1 MILILT
7 AIILVLLAIIIYFN
21 IQFYKE
27 KEIFKIKLQI
37 LQNSIV
43 EISRKQS
50 GQANQIK
57 LSDELEQS
65 LKNNKAILS
74 NDIFGLNY
82 ELFEILSKNNLI

>member
-1 MILILT
+1 MIIILT
-7 AIILVLLAIIIYFN
+7 TIIVALAVVIIHLN

-27 KEIFKIKLQI
+27 KEIFKIKLQV

-57 LSDELEQS
+57 LSEELEQS

-74 NDIFGLNY
+74 NDLFGLNY